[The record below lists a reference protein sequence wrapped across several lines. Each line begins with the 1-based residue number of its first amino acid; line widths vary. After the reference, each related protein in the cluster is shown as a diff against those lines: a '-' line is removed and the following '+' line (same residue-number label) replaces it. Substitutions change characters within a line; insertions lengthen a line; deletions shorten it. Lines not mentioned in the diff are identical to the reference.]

1 MPCAKTGH
9 PIGRGCSDRD
19 EAMPILGRVSVNTTD
34 EIFVDAEPADVYRAL
49 LTFGKDASW
58 WPGAKTETNGRRITV
73 AVPAGAVA
81 RVRFVAT
88 VDNVRPDEGL
98 TWVFEDGE
106 LSGRGEWW
114 LEPFKDGTIVHYY
127 LIEADKIAGARGL
140 DSLVDKHR
148 VAMRRGMNALKDFME
163 GR

>member
-1 MPCAKTGH
+1 MA
-9 PIGRGCSDRD
+9 
-19 EAMPILGRVSVNTTD
+19 VNTTD

-58 WPGAKTETNGRRITV
+58 WPGAKTESSGKRLTITI
-73 AVPAGAVA
+73 PAGSLS
-81 RVRFVAT
+81 RVRFSAM

-98 TWVFEDGE
+98 TWVFEDGD
-106 LSGRGEWW
+106 LTGRGEWW

-127 LIEADKIAGARGL
+127 LIEAEKTGGARGL
-140 DSLVDKHR
+140 DATVDKHR
-148 VAMRRGMNALKDFME
+148 VAVRRGMNALKDFME